1 MVVRTSL
8 RRFASQAL
16 VDFSAAPPG
25 LRECVRVIPEFVTRD
40 EERALAAELDPI
52 FARQRYRRD
61 HWDGVIT
68 GYKETERHAWAR
80 EENAAVVERARRAI
94 TAGGDDVTAWLP
106 THAIEL
112 EPSGEIRPHVDS
124 VKFSGGFVAGVS
136 LLSAAIMTLERADA
150 GAERAADTVDTVRLL
165 LPPRSLYVL
174 SGAARFEFTHRIGG
188 GAFGGAP
195 VERGRRLSLI
205 FRDAKDG

>member
-1 MVVRTSL
+1 MHLVHPVRLVCRARQEQQRGDGARRRHGHTTSRRILTRNWLEHTRSLMVVRTSL

-68 GYKETERHAWAR
+68 GYKETERAAR
-80 EENAAVVERARRAI
+80 EFTLRCDFRICCPALRR
-94 TAGGDDVTAWLP
+94 V
-106 THAIEL
+106 
-112 EPSGEIRPHVDS
+112 
-124 VKFSGGFVAGVS
+124 
-136 LLSAAIMTLERADA
+136 
-150 GAERAADTVDTVRLL
+150 
-165 LPPRSLYVL
+165 
-174 SGAARFEFTHRIGG
+174 
-188 GAFGGAP
+188 
-195 VERGRRLSLI
+195 
-205 FRDAKDG
+205 

>member
-1 MVVRTSL
+1 MARTVRASL
-8 RRFASQAL
+8 RRFASEAL

-80 EENAAVVERARRAI
+80 EENAAVVERAAGRGAREHAAAAFTEWASGPGVGRLRR
-94 TAGGDDVTAWLP
+94 
-106 THAIEL
+106 
-112 EPSGEIRPHVDS
+112 
-124 VKFSGGFVAGVS
+124 
-136 LLSAAIMTLERADA
+136 
-150 GAERAADTVDTVRLL
+150 
-165 LPPRSLYVL
+165 
-174 SGAARFEFTHRIGG
+174 
-188 GAFGGAP
+188 
-195 VERGRRLSLI
+195 
-205 FRDAKDG
+205 